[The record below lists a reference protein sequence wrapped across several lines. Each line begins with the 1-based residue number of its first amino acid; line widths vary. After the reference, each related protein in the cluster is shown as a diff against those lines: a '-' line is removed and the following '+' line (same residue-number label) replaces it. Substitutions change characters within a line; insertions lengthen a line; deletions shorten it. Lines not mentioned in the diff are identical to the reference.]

1 MAWPAGSRFHYLYE
15 RERAVMPEL
24 LGRRRILIV
33 EDDWMVAE
41 DMSYMVEELGGAV
54 VGPAGQLA
62 QGLALAESEQL
73 AGAIL
78 DVNLNG
84 ENTFVLADRPT
95 VLVEAN
101 YTHRQNSCCTAARLS
116 VGISTP

>member
-62 QGLALAESEQL
+62 QASRSP
-73 AGAIL
+73 
-78 DVNLNG
+78 NRN
-84 ENTFVLADRPT
+84 
-95 VLVEAN
+95 
-101 YTHRQNSCCTAARLS
+101 NSRVRFWTS
-116 VGISTP
+116 I